1 MDLTQLLL
9 DLVAKYPVL
18 ASIVGVVGLLRLIIK
33 PIMVALKS
41 IVESTETPKDN
52 ELLVKVEESKIYKAV
67 IFLLDYLASIKVPP
81 KK

>member
-52 ELLVKVEESKIYKAV
+52 ELLTKVEESKVYKAV
-67 IFLLDYLASIKVPP
+67 IFLLDYLASVKIPP